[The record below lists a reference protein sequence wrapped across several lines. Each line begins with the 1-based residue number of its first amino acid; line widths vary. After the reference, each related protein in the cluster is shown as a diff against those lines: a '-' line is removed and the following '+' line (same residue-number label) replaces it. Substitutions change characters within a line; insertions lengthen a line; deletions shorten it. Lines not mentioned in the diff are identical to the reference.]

1 MIRSTLGR
9 SFVMTSAFGRAGLL
23 AALAIFGCT
32 KKDGAGEGGVPLE
45 VAVPLSA
52 SQAAALNGLASD
64 DPDALAGDTRGV
76 ADLEIDGE
84 GVRGG
89 AADGVRGGAANGVRA
104 GTTEGVRGG

>member
-1 MIRSTLGR
+1 MNASVTR
-9 SFVMTSAFGRAGLL
+9 FAAAGLV
-23 AALAIFGCT
+23 ASFFFTPACT
-32 KKDGAGEGGVPLE
+32 SKKDSLSGDPVILE